1 MMVTM
6 AVSGVTTAARS
17 ESARLPLVLT
27 GRCVILTPSVAS
39 CWHKARMLACSTW
52 VVTMWRFPVV
62 AKALRMAV
70 LLLSVPPLVRQLR

>member
-1 MMVTM
+1 
-6 AVSGVTTAARS
+6 
-17 ESARLPLVLT
+17 
-27 GRCVILTPSVAS
+27 
-39 CWHKARMLACSTW
+39 MLACSTW